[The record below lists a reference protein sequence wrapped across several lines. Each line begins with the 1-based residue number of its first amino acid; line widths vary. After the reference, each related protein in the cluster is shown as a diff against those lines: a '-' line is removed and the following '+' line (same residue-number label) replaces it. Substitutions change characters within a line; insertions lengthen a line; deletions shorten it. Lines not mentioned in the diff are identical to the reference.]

1 MTDRELFAR
10 LIRCEAEGE
19 GEAGMKGVASVVMNR
34 VHVSGGEYLRTGQ
47 GNLRMVIEQPY
58 QFTCLLTEVYG
69 QVNPQNIYNIPA
81 EQIHF
86 EIAYWSC
93 PRHIVRRCS
102 MPVVLQS
109 VQPTVNPYSRNGS
122 GAISA
127 GSPCFYEP
135 TSLYYQT
142 MTGALPEFNKE

>member
-86 EIAYWSC
+86 EIADWALSGNILSDVAPCLWYYNPFSPAC
-93 PRHIVRRCS
+93 E
-102 MPVVLQS
+102 PVF
-109 VQPTVNPYSRNGS
+109 PRNGS
-122 GAISA
+122 GSYFNRIAQH
-127 GSPCFYEP
+127 CFYEP
-135 TSLYYQT
+135 TPLYYQT
-142 MTGALPEFNKE
+142 